1 LPAASKACNA
11 RWPSRRPR
19 PPSPAAPASTGSGPG
34 NFKLTVSG
42 NLDAAIGHQ
51 GNVATSSAALQ
62 GGTTKFF
69 NGGMAPT
76 NLAVTGSTDIAD
88 GLTALFKVDTE
99 FLTSSGANMLPVSG
113 QIAPSSYNGANGNAC
128 CSIVLPMWDWVA
140 GMAR

>member
-1 LPAASKACNA
+1 
-11 RWPSRRPR
+11 
-19 PPSPAAPASTGSGPG
+19 
-34 NFKLTVSG
+34 
-42 NLDAAIGHQ
+42 
-51 GNVATSSAALQ
+51 
-62 GGTTKFF
+62 
-69 NGGMAPT
+69 MAPT